1 MADKGKDKSAEKSKQ
16 HKPIHRTDSPYTLP
30 KILLTPIKEHNSHIP
45 KSKGKRN
52 RKRKHSSTAED
63 TVTITT
69 PSSKPQVASSLL
81 VGFNNVNRHLETLS
95 ATASQGHGGAH
106 PTPAVDTEHAR
117 AHVGA
122 VFLFRSLDDVTYS
135 HFPTLC
141 GIATLSHPELPVTRL
156 VLLDSD
162 TEAQLAKILGHARVS
177 ILAVME
183 PESSSDVPGL
193 QALLDYV
200 REHVDAIGSG
210 CLTEAVSARWLGTKV
225 DVN

>member
-16 HKPIHRTDSPYTLP
+16 HKLIYRTNSPYTPP

-52 RKRKHSSTAED
+52 RKRKHSTTED

-69 PSSKPQVASSLL
+69 PSSKPQVASHLL

-95 ATASQGHGGAH
+95 ATASQGHSGAH
-106 PTPAVDTEHAR
+106 PTPAVDPEHAR
-117 AHVGA
+117 AHVAA
-122 VFLFRSLDDVTYS
+122 VFLFRSLDDVIYS

-141 GIATLSHPELPVTRL
+141 GIATLSHPESPVTRL

-177 ILAVME
+177 MLAVVD
-183 PESSSDVPGL
+183 PESSGDVPGL
-193 QALLDYV
+193 QTLLNYV
-200 REHVDAIGSG
+200 REHVDAIESG
-210 CLTEAVSARWLGTKV
+210 WLTEAVSARWLGTKV

>member
-1 MADKGKDKSAEKSKQ
+1 MADKGRDKIADKSKQ
-16 HKPIHRTDSPYTLP
+16 HKPIHRTDSPYTIP

-52 RKRKHSSTAED
+52 HKRKHSSTNED
-63 TVTITT
+63 TVTT
-69 PSSKPQVASSLL
+69 SLSKPRVASHLL

-95 ATASQGHGGAH
+95 AAASQGHGGAH

-122 VFLFRSLDDVTYS
+122 VFLFRFLDDVTYS
-135 HFPTLC
+135 HLPTLC
-141 GIATLSHPELPVTRL
+141 GIATLSHPEFPVTRL

-162 TEAQLAKILGHARVS
+162 AEAQLAKILGHARVS
-177 ILAVME
+177 MLAVMD
-183 PESSSDVPGL
+183 PESSGDVPGL
-193 QALLDYV
+193 QTLLNYV
-200 REHVDAIGSG
+200 REHVDATKSG
-210 CLTEAVSARWLGTKV
+210 WLTEAVSARWLGTKV